1 MSRVPHLPRFT
12 FKLWLGWILLVMGIT
27 WTCVGLGIT
36 AFPSEKAGR
45 DAGVM
50 NAVMALCALVLP
62 GLVLVGSA
70 RRDRHRVERVHRVA
84 ALASVA
90 SRLPFGQV
98 AEDLG
103 TDVATARKVLFD
115 AVSFGVLRGPDRPRA
130 RRVRLRPAGRGADGR
145 TRRALSRVRR
155 PVGRGR
161 GARPPDDVPVL
172 RRGRRVAALG
182 RRA

>member
-1 MSRVPHLPRFT
+1 MSRVPQLPRFT
-12 FKLWLGWILLVMGIT
+12 LKLWLGWILLVMGIT

-50 NAVMALCALVLP
+50 NAAMALCALVLP

-84 ALASVA
+84 ALASMA

-115 AVSFGVLRGPDRPRA
+115 AVSFGVL
-130 RRVRLRPAGRGADGR
+130 
-145 TRRALSRVRR
+145 
-155 PVGRGR
+155 VGRIDLERGVFVSGQPGVAPTGER
-161 GARPPDDVPVL
+161 DVICPGCGARSAVVVVPGIPTTCPFCGAGV
-172 RRGRRVAALG
+172 G
-182 RRA
+182 

>member
-1 MSRVPHLPRFT
+1 
-12 FKLWLGWILLVMGIT
+12 MGIT
-27 WTCVGLGIT
+27 WTCVGLAIV

-45 DAGVM
+45 DAGTF
-50 NAVMALCALVLP
+50 NALLGLAALVLP

-70 RRDRHRVERVHRVA
+70 RRDRRRVERVQRVA

-115 AVSFGVLRGPDRPRA
+115 AVSFGVLSGRIDLERGVFVSGQ
-130 RRVRLRPAGRGADGR
+130 RRRRPANGTVCLAAAPSSVVVVPGLPTSCPFCGAG
-145 TRRALSRVRR
+145 
-155 PVGRGR
+155 
-161 GARPPDDVPVL
+161 
-172 RRGRRVAALG
+172 VA
-182 RRA
+182 